1 MQFTGH
7 DELVY
12 GLFYVDEVREAI
24 RQGYQVET
32 YAGVQCERV
41 EGAFS
46 SYVNT
51 LHQDRLRYKLQKEE
65 GLQQAT
71 KLILNALYGR
81 LAIRTDFEHVSI
93 ESLTKVK
100 LQTGDASPIRNEKVY
115 SPEGQHL
122 ATFSSRMAH
131 VGPRVATS
139 LPVAAAITAT
149 ARVVI
154 SQVMNLK
161 GLKVLYSDTDSVLVD
176 RPFSPEQ
183 KTALV
188 SESGELGKFKHE
200 CHMEKLT
207 LLKSK

>member
-51 LHQDRLRYKLQKEE
+51 LHQSRRRYKLQKEE

-81 LAIRTDFEHVSI
+81 LAMRTSFEHVSI
-93 ESLTKVK
+93 NGLTEIK
-100 LQTGDASPIRNEKVY
+100 LQTGDASPHRDQKIY
-115 SPEGQHL
+115 TPGGQHL
-122 ATFSSRMAH
+122 ATFSSCMVP
-131 VGPRVATS
+131 VGPGVATS

-154 SQVMNLK
+154 SQYMNLK
-161 GLKVLYSDTDSVLVD
+161 GKKLLYSDTDSVVFD
-176 RPFSPEQ
+176 RPFAP
-183 KTALV
+183 
-188 SESGELGKFKHE
+188 
-200 CHMEKLT
+200 
-207 LLKSK
+207 

>member
-12 GLFYVDEVREAI
+12 GLFYVDEVREAV

-51 LHQDRLRYKLQKEE
+51 LHQDRLRYKLQNEE

-81 LAIRTDFEHVSI
+81 LAMRTDFEHMSI
-93 ESLTKVK
+93 KGSTEVE
-100 LQTGDASPIRNEKVY
+100 LQEGDASPTRPHKVY
-115 SPEGQHL
+115 GPEGQHL

-131 VGPRVATS
+131 VSPGVATS

-161 GLKVLYSDTDSVLVD
+161 GLKLLYSDTDSALFN
-176 RPFSPEQ
+176 RPFSSKQ

-200 CHMEKLT
+200 CDIEHLA